1 MKKFLFFI
9 FFSFFLL
16 ACKDKPAEPLM
27 EQNAS
32 PAKDQIIAEVGPV
45 QIYQQQLESRLSTL
59 PAEDQEFAAT
69 SVGRKNFINLLVR
82 EQLALL
88 DAKEENLDKE
98 DVYLTALE
106 DKREYLKEIYNDFAA
121 DLLVRMWEEHLYGKG
136 IISVSEEEIAEYY
149 DKYPYEMTI
158 KQLIIPDAETAD
170 AVWRELKRSKKRW
183 KELEKQY
190 SKAPEQSYGKEFS
203 FMPGEF
209 IAELEVIAA
218 NSSVGSVQGF
228 VKTAQGFHIIM
239 KTKER
244 RLKLQEATPRIRTI
258 LENQKLDA
266 ALNALK
272 NKYKVIIYEQDA

>member
-16 ACKDKPAEPLM
+16 ACKDKPAEPLI

-32 PAKDQIIAEVGPV
+32 PAKDQVIAEVGPV

-106 DKREYLKEIYNDFAA
+106 DKREY
-121 DLLVRMWEEHLYGKG
+121 
-136 IISVSEEEIAEYY
+136 
-149 DKYPYEMTI
+149 
-158 KQLIIPDAETAD
+158 
-170 AVWRELKRSKKRW
+170 
-183 KELEKQY
+183 
-190 SKAPEQSYGKEFS
+190 
-203 FMPGEF
+203 
-209 IAELEVIAA
+209 
-218 NSSVGSVQGF
+218 
-228 VKTAQGFHIIM
+228 
-239 KTKER
+239 
-244 RLKLQEATPRIRTI
+244 
-258 LENQKLDA
+258 
-266 ALNALK
+266 
-272 NKYKVIIYEQDA
+272 